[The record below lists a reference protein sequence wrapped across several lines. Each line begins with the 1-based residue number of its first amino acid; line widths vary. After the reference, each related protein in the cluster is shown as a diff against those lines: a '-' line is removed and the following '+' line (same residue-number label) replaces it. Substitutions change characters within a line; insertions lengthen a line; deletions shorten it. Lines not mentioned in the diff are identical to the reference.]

1 MSSNVHGSVI
11 LKKCDFFWRLL
22 AVCIEIACC
31 YRRFTT
37 RTRLFTRIF
46 TKLPIDYRAENGIYS
61 HIHRRFTPLTI
72 RTSIDMF
79 IVHMCFGEALFSSI
93 KKTKKQKY
101 HFTRVC
107 WFASHKLWCVE
118 LWVQLFVASMYRLR
132 SNGRKVVKHFF
143 SSSKKRK
150 DCHTVSLIGH
160 VSLFCRKTML
170 PVYNLTQFYW
180 LPAHLREMQWRAT
193 NQGVFFLSTASS
205 GRCLL
210 ALSPPPTS
218 TLTPNQTWLVGKTI
232 ASL

>member
-1 MSSNVHGSVI
+1 MEKLFAFVAYWCFPVIKDCFERSFLSKTERFLPFSRTENAQKTLENNVSSNVHGLVI

-93 KKTKKQKY
+93 KKNKQTNKQKQPH

-107 WFASHKLWCVE
+107 RFASHKLWCVE
-118 LWVQLFVASMYRLR
+118 L
-132 SNGRKVVKHFF
+132 
-143 SSSKKRK
+143 
-150 DCHTVSLIGH
+150 
-160 VSLFCRKTML
+160 
-170 PVYNLTQFYW
+170 
-180 LPAHLREMQWRAT
+180 
-193 NQGVFFLSTASS
+193 
-205 GRCLL
+205 
-210 ALSPPPTS
+210 
-218 TLTPNQTWLVGKTI
+218 
-232 ASL
+232 